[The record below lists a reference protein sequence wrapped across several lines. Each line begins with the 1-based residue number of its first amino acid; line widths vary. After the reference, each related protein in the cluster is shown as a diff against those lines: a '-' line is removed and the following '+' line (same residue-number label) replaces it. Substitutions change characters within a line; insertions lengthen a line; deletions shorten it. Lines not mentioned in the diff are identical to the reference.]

1 MGVYCLNNRLIYG
14 SLKIKIFYFDNTKL
28 DQIALF
34 VVFEKTYRLT
44 KIERL
49 MKHETFKKLI
59 SAPLEFIKMIVF
71 GFYISMFTDLH
82 AKRLNWLTWNLKHI
96 LPRSQVIGGI
106 HKKWTFT
113 PRRNFSIFFSILIP
127 SSNKKTLIELFLKI

>member
-34 VVFEKTYRLT
+34 FVFEKTNRLT

-49 MKHETFKKLI
+49 IKHEPLKKLI

-82 AKRLNWLTWNLKHI
+82 VKRLNWLIWNLKHR
-96 LPRSQVIGGI
+96 LLRGQVIGVI
-106 HKKWTFT
+106 HKKWTFS
-113 PRRNFSIFFSILIP
+113 PRRNLNIFFFFSILIH
-127 SSNKKTLIELFLKI
+127 IEYTYIKF